1 MCCECSSV
9 NRFCPQP
16 PKKPGQPPN
25 PQPRDILGR
34 WPPSLPLSSVLCSRF
49 SINHLQKVRWKRTN
63 GSLPRTDGPI
73 IEPAATSLRLFQTVW
88 CSAGGFGECL
98 PWLCQLT
105 EVSTQQSVWVTPAPS
120 NGADIHTNNYRLIN
134 QFPIL
139 APWFSSQRGACR
151 AWHLGLPC
159 CLC

>member
-9 NRFCPQP
+9 NRFCPQTSRKAGPTP
-16 PKKPGQPPN
+16 PPRH
-25 PQPRDILGR
+25 RDILGR
-34 WPPSLPLSSVLCSRF
+34 WPPSLPLSSASAPVSPSIICRRWSEGEQTAPFPGQTGRLSGRQQQLCDVS
-49 SINHLQKVRWKRTN
+49 KRP
-63 GSLPRTDGPI
+63 GAQR
-73 IEPAATSLRLFQTVW
+73 QV
-88 CSAGGFGECL
+88 FGECRL
-98 PWLCQLT
+98 WICQLT

-120 NGADIHTNNYRLIN
+120 DGADIHTNNYRLIN

-139 APWFSSQRGACR
+139 APWFSSQRGAYR